1 MLSVKC
7 GESMNFNW
15 PCHPYEGNQ
24 IATVTDING
33 GNLSQWWQRGLGNY
47 RMPVTGRE
55 RHRAKS
61 AIRGQVGLVFG
72 VDTVFIMFGVDTVQ
86 CL

>member
-1 MLSVKC
+1 MAEIYLS
-7 GESMNFNW
+7 
-15 PCHPYEGNQ
+15 
-24 IATVTDING
+24 G
-33 GNLSQWWQRGLGNY
+33 GNVVLAITGCRSQAGSAN
-47 RMPVTGRE
+47 
-55 RHRAKS
+55 RAKS